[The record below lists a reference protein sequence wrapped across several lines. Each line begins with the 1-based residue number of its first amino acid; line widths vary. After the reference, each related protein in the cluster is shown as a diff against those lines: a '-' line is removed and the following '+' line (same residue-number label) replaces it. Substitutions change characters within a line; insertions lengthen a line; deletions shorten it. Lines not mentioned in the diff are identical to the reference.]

1 MILNAFFLAFRQIRR
16 NFLRALLTMLGII
29 IGVSAVVIMITL
41 GNGTT
46 QVVTDRI
53 SSLGSNI
60 LLVFPARNQNIG
72 GGGRKQFSLDNI
84 RALNLQVGN
93 ITRAIAP
100 ITSTSLLAQFRQE
113 NTQTQVQGVNQAYF
127 LATNWLLSNGN
138 AFSQQDY
145 RAGSNVCII
154 GESVKKNLF
163 DKTSTNPLGARI
175 RLGNIVCECIGIL
188 EEKGQGAMGNDQDDV
203 ILLPLKTYQRSI
215 SKSNSLYNISRLM
228 ISLQDNVDSTQ
239 ALESITNALREIRNI
254 RNGQK
259 DDFEIMDTK
268 QIISIM
274 QNTTATLTL
283 FLGAIAGVS
292 LIVGGIGIMNIMLVS
307 VTERTREIGT
317 RIAIGALQS
326 EVLLQFL
333 IEALSLSALGGIL
346 GIILAFFASF
356 GICYF
361 MELPFIFDYTI
372 AFVTF
377 IFSAFIGILFGYLP
391 ARRASRLNP
400 IEALRHE

>member
-84 RALNLQVGN
+84 RALNLQVGD

-145 RAGSNVCII
+145 RAGSNVC
-154 GESVKKNLF
+154 
-163 DKTSTNPLGARI
+163 
-175 RLGNIVCECIGIL
+175 
-188 EEKGQGAMGNDQDDV
+188 M
-203 ILLPLKTYQRSI
+203 
-215 SKSNSLYNISRLM
+215 
-228 ISLQDNVDSTQ
+228 
-239 ALESITNALREIRNI
+239 
-254 RNGQK
+254 
-259 DDFEIMDTK
+259 
-268 QIISIM
+268 
-274 QNTTATLTL
+274 
-283 FLGAIAGVS
+283 
-292 LIVGGIGIMNIMLVS
+292 
-307 VTERTREIGT
+307 
-317 RIAIGALQS
+317 
-326 EVLLQFL
+326 
-333 IEALSLSALGGIL
+333 
-346 GIILAFFASF
+346 
-356 GICYF
+356 
-361 MELPFIFDYTI
+361 
-372 AFVTF
+372 
-377 IFSAFIGILFGYLP
+377 
-391 ARRASRLNP
+391 
-400 IEALRHE
+400 